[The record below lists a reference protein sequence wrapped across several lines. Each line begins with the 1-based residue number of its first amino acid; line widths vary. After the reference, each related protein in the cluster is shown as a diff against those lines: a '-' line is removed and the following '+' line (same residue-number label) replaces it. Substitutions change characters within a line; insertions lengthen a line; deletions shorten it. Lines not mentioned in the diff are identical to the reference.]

1 MSQGNGAGGG
11 SGGLWSAG
19 MPGLG
24 GGPVSSRFQPYILQP
39 GSPSAYTCFGM
50 WEDKAPSCIPIEAVT
65 SDDPLDGCSQ
75 AGECRAWALEQN
87 PPTTRFPV
95 KPRRDGRFEIQQFR
109 DFIREQET
117 YNMVTE
123 TGRIIVT
130 YPGNRPVP
138 KAKRFFLNVKNL
150 EEAELDV
157 DLEFELIVTVER
169 MILRQASKGAAVVTA
184 RPVAKP
190 EEDEAK
196 RKDRISDLLKGK
208 IRKDIRS
215 EDPAAG
221 GAGNDDI
228 DDFDFEGLELDEFED
243 DLDEEDI
250 EVDLAEEDV
259 ADVADEAV
267 EAELVPVD
275 LGDEIGFD
283 DDGELELELEGDD
296 GDGDSEE
303 EEPPAAIAE
312 PSEEGGKAKG
322 GGKKAASGKGGKAS
336 REEDDEA
343 PRGKSG
349 KKAEAAAPP
358 AKAGKKAAEPEPAP
372 AKGKKAAEPEPA
384 PAKGKKAAEPEPAP
398 AKGGKKAAEPEPVPA
413 KGGKKAEV
421 APPAAGKAKRA
432 PEPEPAPKGGKKGPA
447 QPPAGKGKR

>member
-11 SGGLWSAG
+11 GGLWSAG
-19 MPGLG
+19 VPGLG
-24 GGPVSSRFQPYILQP
+24 VGSVTSRFQPYILQP
-39 GSPSAYTCFGM
+39 GSPNAYTCFGM
-50 WEDKAPSCIPIEAVT
+50 WEDKAPSCIPIEEVT

-75 AGECRAWALEQN
+75 AGECRSWALDQN
-87 PPTTRFPV
+87 PPTTRFPI

-157 DLEFELIVTVER
+157 DLEFELLVTVDR
-169 MILRQASKGAAVVTA
+169 MILRQATKGGAPMA
-184 RPVAKP
+184 PVRAMAKP
-190 EEDEAK
+190 EEDEAR
-196 RKDRISDLLKGK
+196 RKDRIGDLLKGK

-215 EDPAAG
+215 EDTTAG
-221 GAGNDDI
+221 AAGNDDI

-259 ADVADEAV
+259 PEVGDEAV

-275 LGDEIGFD
+275 IGDEIGFD
-283 DDGELELELEGDD
+283 DDGELELELEGEGED
-296 GDGDSEE
+296 GDGEE
-303 EEPPAAIAE
+303 EEAPAAAPE
-312 PSEEGGKAKG
+312 ATEDA
-322 GGKKAASGKGGKAS
+322 GKG
-336 REEDDEA
+336 R
-343 PRGKSG
+343 SG
-349 KKAEAAAPP
+349 KKV
-358 AKAGKKAAEPEPAP
+358 
-372 AKGKKAAEPEPA
+372 
-384 PAKGKKAAEPEPAP
+384 
-398 AKGGKKAAEPEPVPA
+398 AKGGKGAREDEDEAPKPKAGGKKTEAVALAGKAAKKAVEVEPAPKNRKQAEPELEPKGRKQTDAAPAAA
-413 KGGKKAEV
+413 KG
-421 APPAAGKAKRA
+421 KRA
-432 PEPEPAPKGGKKGPA
+432 PEPEPVAPGKNRKAPEPEPAGKARKGAAPEPVAPAKGKKGAPPP
-447 QPPAGKGKR
+447 PPARKR